1 MISGQWE
8 ISFRAVKDNDSL
20 PNYRPLVRWHM
31 APPHWQSLASPF
43 QFNWVAVPVPAF
55 FPQHDP
61 AQWFASTDFLAFTT
75 TNIINLLVSSIST
88 STSFVTLQAN
98 INIFIYVHLIHR
110 PFCCFSFTLFS
121 PQIKTGRGTRASQA
135 LFVLDTSSSEKY
147 LVFQ

>member
-31 APPHWQSLASPF
+31 APPHWQSLAKPISILIGWRCPF
-43 QFNWVAVPVPAF
+43 LLF
-55 FPQHDP
+55 FPN
-61 AQWFASTDFLAFTT
+61 TT
-75 TNIINLLVSSIST
+75 LLSGCINWLFSFYYNKHHPTCWLVPFPHPLVLSQ
-88 STSFVTLQAN
+88 FRQ

-121 PQIKTGRGTRASQA
+121 PQIKTRRGTAKFNSG
-135 LFVLDTSSSEKY
+135 VTSTVCPRHK
-147 LVFQ
+147 